1 MRSVSSAPGKVILFG
16 EHFVVYGV
24 KAVLC
29 SINRRIFVE
38 SELVGNKI
46 KISSDLGSLEAP
58 VDSPVESVDSVF
70 RPIVFLAQKA
80 LRQFNSNSGVR
91 VSVRSE
97 IPSGVG
103 LGSSSACC
111 VAAASS
117 IFGLFAKP
125 SKEEIL
131 RNAIDAERTVFERT
145 SGADTNVCTYGGI
158 IEYSKSGIK
167 RLDLRPGFK
176 IAVAN
181 SKMEHSTSQVVAKV
195 KKFKEDHPGA
205 FSDLCDNESSLI
217 EEALED
223 LRRDDVAAL
232 GIKMRVNQ
240 VHLEKIGVSNHTI
253 NAMVD
258 LLDSVTYG
266 AKITGA
272 GDGGCV
278 IALVDEKNMGKTLD
292 ILGSKYDCFF
302 AEIDTTGVQS
312 HTHI

>member
-1 MRSVSSAPGKVILFG
+1 MKSVSSAPAKVILFG
-16 EHFVVYGV
+16 EHFIVYGG

-38 SELVGNKI
+38 SELEGDKI
-46 KISSDLGSLEAP
+46 IVSSDLGLLEAP
-58 VDSPVESVDSVF
+58 VNSRIESVDAVF

-80 LRQFNSNSGVR
+80 LRQFSSNSGIK

-117 IFGLFAKP
+117 IFGLFARP
-125 SKEEIL
+125 TKEEIL
-131 RNAIDAERTVFERT
+131 SNAIEAEKTIFERT
-145 SGADTNVCTYGGI
+145 SGADSNVCTYGGI
-158 IEYSKSGIK
+158 MEYSKDGIK
-167 RLDLRPGFK
+167 KLDLNPSFK
-176 IAVAN
+176 IVVAN
-181 SKMEHSTSQVVAKV
+181 SKMSHSTSQVVAKV
-195 KKFKEDHPGA
+195 KKFKEDHPDV
-205 FSDLCDNESSLI
+205 FSTLCDNESSLI

-223 LRRDDVAAL
+223 LKRNDVASL
-232 GIKMRVNQ
+232 GTKMRVNQ
-240 VHLEKIGVSNHTI
+240 AHLEKIGVSNQTL

-258 LLDSVTYG
+258 LLNGVAYG

-278 IALVDEKNMGKTLD
+278 IALVDEKNLDKTLSA
-292 ILGSKYDCFF
+292 LGSKYDCFS
-302 AEIDTTGVQS
+302 AEIDTVGVQS
-312 HTHI
+312 

>member
-1 MRSVSSAPGKVILFG
+1 LKSVSSAPAKVILFG
-16 EHFVVYGV
+16 EHFIVYGG

-38 SELVGNKI
+38 SELAGDKI
-46 KISSDLGSLEAP
+46 IVSSDLGSLEAP
-58 VDSPVESVDSVF
+58 VDAQIESVDFVF

-80 LRQFNSNSGVR
+80 LRQFNSNSGIKI
-91 VSVRSE
+91 SVRSE

-131 RNAIDAERTVFERT
+131 RNAIEAEKIIFERT

-158 IEYSKSGIK
+158 IEYSKNGIK
-167 RLDLRPGFK
+167 RLDLSPRFK
-176 IAVAN
+176 IIVAN
-181 SKMEHSTSQVVAKV
+181 SKIKHSTSQVVAKV
-195 KKFKEDHPGA
+195 KKFKEDHPDV
-205 FSDLCDNESSLI
+205 FSALCDNESSLI

-223 LRRDDVAAL
+223 LKRNDVASL
-232 GIKMRVNQ
+232 GTKMKVNQ
-240 VHLEKIGVSNHTI
+240 VHLEKIGVSNQTL
-253 NAMVD
+253 NAMIA
-258 LLDSVTYG
+258 LLNGVAYG

-278 IALVDEKNMGKTLD
+278 IALVDGKNLDKTLD
-292 ILGSKYDCFF
+292 ILGSKYDCFS
-302 AEIDTTGVQS
+302 AEIDTVGVRS
-312 HTHI
+312 

>member
-1 MRSVSSAPGKVILFG
+1 MKSVSSAPAKVILFG
-16 EHFVVYGV
+16 EHFIVYGG

-38 SELVGNKI
+38 SELAGDKI
-46 KISSDLGSLEAP
+46 IVSSDLGSLEAP
-58 VDSPVESVDSVF
+58 VDAQIESVDFVF

-80 LRQFNSNSGVR
+80 LRQFNSNSGIKI
-91 VSVRSE
+91 SVRSE

-131 RNAIDAERTVFERT
+131 RNAIEAEKIIFERT

-158 IEYSKSGIK
+158 IEYSKNGIK
-167 RLDLRPGFK
+167 RLDLSPRFK
-176 IAVAN
+176 IIVAN
-181 SKMEHSTSQVVAKV
+181 SKIKHSTSQVVAKV
-195 KKFKEDHPGA
+195 KKFKEDHPDV
-205 FSDLCDNESSLI
+205 FSALCDNESSLI

-223 LRRDDVAAL
+223 LKRNDVASL
-232 GIKMRVNQ
+232 GTKMKVNQ
-240 VHLEKIGVSNHTI
+240 VHLEKIGVSNQTL
-253 NAMVD
+253 NAMIA
-258 LLDSVTYG
+258 LLNGVAYG

-278 IALVDEKNMGKTLD
+278 IALVDGKNLDKTLD
-292 ILGSKYDCFF
+292 ILGSKYDCFS
-302 AEIDTTGVQS
+302 AEIDTVGVRS
-312 HTHI
+312 

>member
-1 MRSVSSAPGKVILFG
+1 MKSVSSAPAKVILFG
-16 EHFVVYGV
+16 EHFVVYGG

-38 SELVGNKI
+38 SEITGDKI
-46 KISSDLGSLEAP
+46 IVSSALGSLETP
-58 VDSPVESVDSVF
+58 VNSRIESVDSVF
-70 RPIVFLAQKA
+70 RPIIFLAQKA
-80 LRQFNSNSGVR
+80 LRQFSSNSGIK

-117 IFGLFAKP
+117 IFGLFARP

-131 RNAIDAERTVFERT
+131 KNAIEAEKTIFERT

-158 IEYSKSGIK
+158 MEYSKDGIK
-167 RLDLRPGFK
+167 KMDLNPSFK
-176 IAVAN
+176 IVVAN
-181 SKMEHSTSQVVAKV
+181 SKMAHSTSQVVAKV
-195 KKFKEDHPGA
+195 KKFKEDHPDV
-205 FSDLCDNESSLI
+205 FSTLCDNESSLI

-223 LRRDDVAAL
+223 LKRNDVVSL

-240 VHLEKIGVSNHTI
+240 AHLEKIGVSNQTL
-253 NAMVD
+253 NSMVS
-258 LLDSVTYG
+258 LLNGVAYG

-278 IALVDEKNMGKTLD
+278 IALVNGKNLDKTLSVLD
-292 ILGSKYDCFF
+292 SKYDCFS
-302 AEIDTTGVQS
+302 AEIDTVGVQS
-312 HTHI
+312 

>member
-1 MRSVSSAPGKVILFG
+1 MKSVSSAPAKVILFG
-16 EHFVVYGV
+16 EHFIVYGG

-38 SELVGNKI
+38 SELAGDKI
-46 KISSDLGSLEAP
+46 IVSSDLGSLEAP
-58 VDSPVESVDSVF
+58 VDAQIESVDFVF

-80 LRQFNSNSGVR
+80 LRQFNSNSGIKI
-91 VSVRSE
+91 SVRSE

-131 RNAIDAERTVFERT
+131 RNAIEAEKIIFERT

-158 IEYSKSGIK
+158 IEYSKNGIK
-167 RLDLRPGFK
+167 RLDLSPRFK
-176 IAVAN
+176 IIVAN
-181 SKMEHSTSQVVAKV
+181 SKIKHSTSQVVAKV
-195 KKFKEDHPGA
+195 KKFKEDHPDV
-205 FSDLCDNESSLI
+205 FSALCDNESSLI

-223 LRRDDVAAL
+223 LKRNDVASL
-232 GIKMRVNQ
+232 GTKMKVNQ
-240 VHLEKIGVSNHTI
+240 AHLEKIGVSNQTL
-253 NAMVD
+253 NAMIA
-258 LLDSVTYG
+258 LLNGVAYG

-278 IALVDEKNMGKTLD
+278 IALVDGKNLDKTLD
-292 ILGSKYDCFF
+292 ILGSKYDCFS
-302 AEIDTTGVQS
+302 AEIDTVGVRS
-312 HTHI
+312 